1 MVYHKSKVVLA
12 KEKTE
17 TALKEKANQVIHK

>member
-12 KEKTE
+12 KGKTE
-17 TALKEKANQVIHK
+17 TALKEKANHVLHK